1 MYEYSKEE
9 KFLYK
14 MRLRNEEKLWAKL
27 AGPVLVT
34 YKKSND
40 LNPPPEHRRSF
51 GTNPRAKG
59 TNPRA
64 KGTNPR
70 GSTNHHPHL

>member
-14 MRLRNEEKLWAKL
+14 MRLRNEEKEWAKL
-27 AGPVLVT
+27 AGPISVT
-34 YKKSND
+34 YKKINAT
-40 LNPPPEHRRSF
+40 NIPPEHRRSF

-70 GSTNHHPHL
+70 GIANPHPHI

>member
-14 MRLRNEEKLWAKL
+14 MRLRNEERLWANL
-27 AGPVLVT
+27 AGPVVIT
-34 YKKSND
+34 YKEGFEPKS
-40 LNPPPEHRRSF
+40 PPNRRRSF
-51 GTNPRAKG
+51 GTHPRAKG

-70 GSTNHHPHL
+70 LAKFPH